1 MLADLFV
8 EYDAAMWPCPACG
21 TALVRAHPSHGVF
34 VCQAC
39 GGVFADLA
47 ASTALRAAAEPAI
60 VAVSEAASHQARIAV
75 AADAPGRVCP
85 ACRTPLGRAVIA
97 GVSIDYCATHGTFFD
112 RGEIVR
118 IVSAAR
124 AERAR
129 EAEPTAG
136 EVAGGVIE
144 FWLELLGG
152 LA

>member
-1 MLADLFV
+1 M
-8 EYDAAMWPCPACG
+8 MWPCPACG
-21 TALVRAHPSHGVF
+21 AALVRAHPTHGVF

-47 ASTALRAAAEPAI
+47 ASNALRTAAETARMAI
-60 VAVSEAASHQARIAV
+60 VAVSETAAQHARIAV
-75 AADAPGRVCP
+75 PADAPGRMCP
-85 ACRTPLGRAVIA
+85 ACRVVLGRTVIA
-97 GVSIDYCATHGTFFD
+97 GVTIDWCASHGTFFD

-124 AERAR
+124 AAKAR
-129 EAEPTAG
+129 EEEPTAG
-136 EVAGGVIE
+136 EVATGVIE